1 MISKIVPKVV
11 FMGEKPLGHMC
22 LKDLFKRE
30 CKIIAICTRKE
41 CNDLWWGEQKVR
53 TFAEN
58 HGIPLIERR
67 GIISIRPDI
76 IISVLY
82 PYIIEAD
89 IIESAKF
96 CYNLHLAPLP
106 EYKGCNCGSHALIN
120 GDKRFGVTLHFMTS
134 NLDNGAIIE
143 KRYFPLSQKDTA
155 KSLYEKAVKLGY
167 KVWMDNID
175 KILKNRVVSTPII
188 DDGSKPYQRNSL
200 KKKKISFFGC
210 LS

>member
-1 MISKIVPKVV
+1 M
-11 FMGEKPLGHMC
+11 
-22 LKDLFKRE
+22 
-30 CKIIAICTRKE
+30 
-41 CNDLWWGEQKVR
+41 
-53 TFAEN
+53 
-58 HGIPLIERR
+58 
-67 GIISIRPDI
+67 
-76 IISVLY
+76 
-82 PYIIEAD
+82 
-89 IIESAKF
+89 
-96 CYNLHLAPLP
+96 
-106 EYKGCNCGSHALIN
+106 IN

-200 KKKKISFFGC
+200 KKKKIPKINDKERIYNFVRALDFEPFEPAYFLDNKGKKIHLKISNFNKNFTIIDKKLRKKFNKYLGV
-210 LS
+210 